1 VSLSAGVRVCVAAV
15 ALLSLGCGEALIARE
30 RYRSHESFSDESLVR
45 FERTGSDVELFKAD
59 VLASLGPPTHT
70 IGQPDG
76 EIFVYRREA
85 LDRWVVDLNPS
96 FVPIPFPTPPIPL
109 YFGSFVRGR
118 DDTLMVFFD
127 REGRMRARSAKLTI
141 DDADRE
147 KR

>member
-1 VSLSAGVRVCVAAV
+1 MKASAGIRVFVAGV
-15 ALLSLGCGEALIARE
+15 TLLSLGCGEALIARA
-30 RYRSHESFSDESLVR
+30 RYRSHESFTDESLAR
-45 FERTGSDVELFKAD
+45 FERTGSGVELSKAD

-96 FVPIPFPTPPIPL
+96 FVPIPFPTPPIPF
-109 YFGSFVRGR
+109 YFGSVTRGR

-127 REGRMRARSAKLTI
+127 REGRMRGRSVKLAI
-141 DDADRE
+141 DASDEAER
-147 KR
+147 